1 MYRKATTNRSAFLA
15 LGLLLA
21 VSAPARGQEMVFHCD
36 TAHTKATFNLSATM
50 HTVHGIFLARRCEL
64 RFDPATGK
72 LSGAIVFD
80 ANTGNTGNDGRDAKM
95 HKDVLQSDRFP
106 DLTFHPDHVEGK
118 VSDSGSS
125 TVQVHGMFGV
135 HGGEHELTVPV
146 VVIREGERWTATTQF
161 PVPYV
166 AWGMKNPSNVFLHV
180 GDSVEAQFHGM
191 GTVETAP
198 AAPPPPNP
206 Q

>member
-1 MYRKATTNRSAFLA
+1 MI
-15 LGLLLA
+15 
-21 VSAPARGQEMVFHCD
+21 FHCD
-36 TAHTKATFNLSATM
+36 AAHTKATFNLSATM

-64 RFDPATGK
+64 RFDPASGK
-72 LSGAIVFD
+72 LSGDIVFD

-118 VSDSGSS
+118 VSDSGLS
-125 TVQVHGMFGV
+125 TVRVHGLFGV
-135 HGGEHELTVPV
+135 HGAEHELTVPV
-146 VVIREGERWTATTQF
+146 EIVREGDRWNATTQF

-166 AWGMKNPSNVFLHV
+166 AWGMKNPSTVFLHV
-180 GDSVEAQFHGM
+180 ADSVDAQFHGI
-191 GTVETAP
+191 GTVETPPAP
-198 AAPPPPNP
+198 APPPNL

>member
-1 MYRKATTNRSAFLA
+1 MHWNAAANRSAVFA

-21 VSAPARGQEMVFHCD
+21 VFAPARAQEMIFHCD

-64 RFDPATGK
+64 HFDPASGR
-72 LSGAIVFD
+72 LSGEIVFD
-80 ANTGNTGNDGRDAKM
+80 ASTGNTGNDGRDAKM
-95 HKDVLQSDRFP
+95 HKDVLESRRFP
-106 DLTFHPDHVEGK
+106 DLSFRPDHVEGK
-118 VSDSGSS
+118 VGDSGPS

-146 VVIREGERWTATTQF
+146 EIVREGDRWNATTQF

-166 AWGMKNPSNVFLHV
+166 AWGMKNPSSLFLHV

-191 GTVETAP
+191 GTVEIPSGLAP
-198 AAPPPPNP
+198 APNP
-206 Q
+206 R